1 MTPVIGIMPANRSGS
16 EDEEVQDAPQRARD
30 RGEHEQ
36 RHRRRSREPMDHAD
50 DHGPDGLVEAEPSKP
65 PRGLVRGPEEIAPYE
80 LFPGAVESV
89 ADLMGTWL
97 RVFSSP
103 GESDRTAY
111 HRWAARLRAT
121 EGRPP
126 QS

>member
-1 MTPVIGIMPANRSGS
+1 MTPVIGIMPANRSGP

-36 RHRRRSREPMDHAD
+36 RHRRRSREPMDDAD
-50 DHGPDGLVEAEPSKP
+50 DHGPDGLVEAEPSNP
-65 PRGLVRGPEEIAPYE
+65 LRGLVRAPEEIAPYK

-89 ADLMGTWL
+89 ADLMRTWL

-103 GESDRTAY
+103 GESDRTAD

-126 QS
+126 QP